1 MALFIPAEQASD
13 SGSTIS
19 EDSNPTPPDPTGT
32 EDEENGQPLEM
43 STGQEESWVDA
54 ETEVYEDEPES
65 GLDTAIREAE
75 ERVEELKIENTEL
88 QRRLMSSHPRRRSIF
103 LSHFGLRN
111 ISTTL
116 SWNLA
121 MWLRLKDELKQ
132 LRQNYR
138 EEIDRQHQ
146 LLEKTQ
152 QEAREH
158 NDIFLQEMLKVAR
171 EAQHSVSGQI
181 LSEAVLSQIQERNK
195 HATFE
200 MEKCRIVQ
208 RQLLAHLHKLE
219 QVRKKKDQ
227 LPEGLHLVDY
237 EQLKMEN
244 ESLAEKIHAK
254 NEEIVLL
261 RKKRTA
267 AVHALTH
274 VREKL
279 QFVEKDTKIVSD
291 RLDEVEQGLHQ
302 GRIDLHNLKSRCEHI
317 SQKKQRLQKSMVN
330 ILDPLLLD
338 DLENLRDD
346 AEALEEV
353 IADLRQRYSTV
364 NKEVNSQTKY
374 MNAREREMKKESDDD
389 VDEDETE
396 TNSTV
401 TVKHNLRWGEER
413 KMVGRQKF

>member
-1 MALFIPAEQASD
+1 MLFIPAEQKSD

-19 EDSNPTPPDPTGT
+19 DESNPTPPDPTGA
-32 EDEENGQPLEM
+32 EDEENGQQQPEI
-43 STGQEESWVDA
+43 SAYQDDSWVIGED
-54 ETEVYEDEPES
+54 EVYKDEPES
-65 GLDTAIREAE
+65 AIVIAIRWM
-75 ERVEELKIENTEL
+75 LICWKDKTFFT
-88 QRRLMSSHPRRRSIF
+88 SDF
-103 LSHFGLRN
+103 LSGGMAQFSFRFAHHT
-111 ISTTL
+111 IPASI

-121 MWLRLKDELKQ
+121 KWLLLKDELKQ

-146 LLEKTQ
+146 LLELTQ

-158 NDIFLQEMLKVAR
+158 NDNFLQGMLKVAR

-181 LSEAVLSQIQERNK
+181 LSEGVLAQIQERNK
-195 HATFE
+195 HATLE

-244 ESLAEKIHAK
+244 ESIAEKIHAK
-254 NEEIVLL
+254 NEEIVIL

-279 QFVEKDTKIVSD
+279 QFVEKDTKIVGD

-346 AEALEEV
+346 AEAMEEL
-353 IADLRQRYSTV
+353 IADLRHRYAVV
-364 NKEVNSQTKY
+364 NREVKSHTRYINSRKR
-374 MNAREREMKKESDDD
+374 AIKKANEDE
-389 VDEDETE
+389 EDETE

-413 KMVGRQKF
+413 NMVGRQKI

>member
-1 MALFIPAEQASD
+1 
-13 SGSTIS
+13 
-19 EDSNPTPPDPTGT
+19 
-32 EDEENGQPLEM
+32 
-43 STGQEESWVDA
+43 
-54 ETEVYEDEPES
+54 
-65 GLDTAIREAE
+65 
-75 ERVEELKIENTEL
+75 
-88 QRRLMSSHPRRRSIF
+88 
-103 LSHFGLRN
+103 
-111 ISTTL
+111 
-116 SWNLA
+116 NLA
-121 MWLRLKDELKQ
+121 KWLLLKDELKQ

-146 LLEKTQ
+146 LLELTQ

-158 NDIFLQEMLKVAR
+158 NDNFLQGMLKVAR

-181 LSEAVLSQIQERNK
+181 LSEGVLAQIQERNK
-195 HATFE
+195 HATLE

-244 ESLAEKIHAK
+244 ESIAEKIHAK
-254 NEEIVLL
+254 NEEIVIL

-279 QFVEKDTKIVSD
+279 QFVEKDTKIVGD

-346 AEALEEV
+346 AEAMEEL
-353 IADLRQRYSTV
+353 IADLRHRYAVV
-364 NKEVNSQTKY
+364 NREVKSHTRYINSRKR
-374 MNAREREMKKESDDD
+374 AIKKANEDE
-389 VDEDETE
+389 EDETE

-413 KMVGRQKF
+413 NMVGRQKI